1 MNISTS
7 FNPWFLILVGSFVA
21 GACAYVGSLMVLKR
35 MSLVGD
41 ALSHV
46 ALPGM
51 AIAISIGVS
60 PILGAFTALT
70 IAIIGI
76 WYLEETSDTY
86 PEALV
91 GIFFTASLALGL
103 LLTKES
109 DLLEALF
116 GSLDKLNIAEGLIT
130 VAISVLAIAVA
141 SFLYNKVIISIISPE
156 LAKVNRIN
164 VKLVNLAYL
173 LLVGTIVSLGVRF
186 VGTLLMGALVIVPA
200 VSARN
205 VTKTIA
211 GYLWFSALFGVVSAA
226 TGILL
231 AVKMSLPVGAM
242 VVLASVTIYI
252 FSYLYHYFRKI

>member
-1 MNISTS
+1 MVG
-7 FNPWFLILVGSFVA
+7 IL
-21 GACAYVGSLMVLKR
+21 CAGSLALGLLLTKESDLLEALFG
-35 MSLVGD
+35 SLDKLDFGEGL
-41 ALSHV
+41 AT
-46 ALPGM
+46 M
-51 AIAISIGVS
+51 
-60 PILGAFTALT
+60 
-70 IAIIGI
+70 GI
-76 WYLEETSDTY
+76 WFVEEILDTY

-116 GSLDKLNIAEGLIT
+116 GSLDKLDFGEGLIT
-130 VAISVLAIAVA
+130 MAISVVAIIVA
-141 SFLYNKVIISIISPE
+141 TFLYNKVIISIISPE

-205 VTKTIA
+205 VTKTIT
-211 GYLWFSALFGVVSAA
+211 GYLLFSAIFGVISAA
-226 TGILL
+226 AGIFA

-242 VVLASVTIYI
+242 VVFTSMVIYVL
-252 FSYLYHYFRKI
+252 SYLYHHLRK